1 MYKIFTIFTLIFSCA
16 LSSMSLA
23 QTKSYTEQAE
33 GVVQKGVESLLARI
47 QEDRES
53 FKSSPEQL
61 YKAVD
66 ELLGPMVDF
75 RKIARRVMAKHYK
88 AATKEQRK
96 DFQKIFKQS
105 LLTTYAKG
113 LIEFENYRV
122 VVLPAKTPEK
132 NTTKNTK
139 VDLEIITAAG
149 QKFPISQSMYFNKK
163 RQRWQMQNVI
173 VNGINVGK
181 LFRDQFSHLVEA
193 QQGDVGKAISSWSEE
208 IQKKKK
214 KSKPAA

>member
-1 MYKIFTIFTLIFSCA
+1 MYKILALFVLIIFCATPTLT
-16 LSSMSLA
+16 LA
-23 QTKSYTEQAE
+23 QAQLHTQQAE
-33 GVVQKGVESLLARI
+33 DVVQKGVESLLARI
-47 QEDRES
+47 QQDRDS
-53 FKSSPEQL
+53 FKTYPDQL

-88 AATKEQRK
+88 TATKEQRK
-96 DFQKIFKQS
+96 NFQKIFKQS

-122 VVLPAKTPEK
+122 IVLPSKTPDR
-132 NTTKNTK
+132 NTAKNTK
-139 VDLEIITAAG
+139 VDLEIITASG

-163 RQRWQMQNVI
+163 HQRWQMQNVI
-173 VNGINVGK
+173 VNGINIGK
-181 LFRDQFSHLVEA
+181 LFRDQFSHLVD
-193 QQGDVGKAISSWSEE
+193 QQHGDIGKAIAIWTQE

-214 KSKPAA
+214 HPHPAA